1 MNKAEMVE
9 CLAARNGL
17 TRAAAREAV
26 DSVFGMIG
34 EALADGEEVRLPG
47 FGTFTAKARPART
60 GRNPRTGETISIAA
74 SKSPSF
80 KAGKTLK
87 DTMNVGRAP

>member
-9 CLAARNGL
+9 RLAARTDQ

-26 DSVFGMIG
+26 DSAFGMIG
-34 EALADGEEVRLPG
+34 EALADGEEVQLPG

-60 GRNPRTGETISIAA
+60 ERNPRTGEAISIAA

-87 DTMNVGRAP
+87 DAMNVGRAP

>member
-9 CLAARNGL
+9 RLAARSDL

-47 FGTFTAKARPART
+47 FGTFTTRTRPART
-60 GRNPRTGETISIAA
+60 GRNPRTGEAISIAA

-80 KAGKTLK
+80 NAGKTLK
-87 DTMNVGRAP
+87 DAMNVGRAP